1 MIFTQVT
8 NKVLTVF
15 LSEEIIIDSN
25 TFTISTSFKKQDF
38 YDGKI

>member
-1 MIFTQVT
+1 MIFIQVT

-25 TFTISTSFKKQDF
+25 TFAISTSFKKQDF